1 VGYKAVR
8 PSRGA
13 AGSAAHPDL
22 LDDIDDFSAAPD
34 ILRDPERIP

>member
-1 VGYKAVR
+1 VR

-13 AGSAAHPDL
+13 ARSTANPDL
-22 LDDIDDFSAAPD
+22 LDDIDGFSTVPG